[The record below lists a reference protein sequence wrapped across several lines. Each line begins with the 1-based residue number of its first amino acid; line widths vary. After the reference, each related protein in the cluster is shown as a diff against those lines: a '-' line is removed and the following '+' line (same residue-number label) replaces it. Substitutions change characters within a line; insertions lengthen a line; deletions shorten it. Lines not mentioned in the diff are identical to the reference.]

1 MKGVKGVKGVK
12 SVNGVNGVEGMTGMG
27 GGWVCDGK
35 GSWKVCRV
43 MDIEKGQGPKA
54 KKGRLKT
61 TSVNHYWYTCTY
73 K

>member
-1 MKGVKGVKGVK
+1 MKDVQGVKGMTGM
-12 SVNGVNGVEGMTGMG
+12 GGMEGMKNVKGMG

-35 GSWKVCRV
+35 GSRKVCRV